1 MFNFLEKAEILKERE
16 KQRKKEYGKELQ
28 LQIEQNRLKKLQ
40 EKTISNNQK
49 TKIIDITQTSDIGN
63 KILLNRNNDFIK
75 HLQKLKISI
84 DNSLIK
90 SGVNNKSKSL
100 KYNNSN
106 IKNLTNLRINTDN
119 NLNGINH
126 KNFLFIINE
135 NSNNT
140 EKKDY
145 FKQNTELKM
154 KKSLSQM
161 IKGISSKHNNL
172 KNKNNHYNKNLMEEI
187 EMQFLFKGFV
197 DQQIKTI
204 NDYATNLEDIFY
216 EQYNKNNKDIIL
228 FNHLIETEKNKALQ
242 SIKNEKNKLK
252 NKFGFFPLE
261 IIYDSRIEQLFNKIL
276 NKIIS
281 IYSSFNQIK
290 INNFINQENSSTNHF
305 PFKSKFLDTNLN
317 QNFLSKFNIINNKI
331 NLTDKINLEDDL
343 KFFYFWRNKYESEI
357 KKEKTKL
364 VEVNET
370 INLKNFT
377 KNINNARENNLQIL
391 PANNIFKNVKFRP
404 INKIRNNK
412 NENNDFK
419 LPDINLKKPI
429 FKKRNNSANNKMYEK
444 FSFLFKS

>member
-370 INLKNFT
+370 INLKNCT
-377 KNINNARENNLQIL
+377 KNIN
-391 PANNIFKNVKFRP
+391 IFLYNYFEMKKF
-404 INKIRNNK
+404 IW
-412 NENNDFK
+412 F
-419 LPDINLKKPI
+419 
-429 FKKRNNSANNKMYEK
+429 
-444 FSFLFKS
+444 